1 MGQKMGLNA
10 TWSMAVG
17 GMVGGGIFSVLG
29 VVVQVA
35 AQWAWLSFVLA
46 GLIALASAHSYAQL
60 AKRFDTS
67 GGAFTYLR
75 KLDHPGF
82 AASLAWVLILGYVLT
97 VSVYA
102 FTFGHYLAHAMSFG
116 AWFPRLCAVAVIAV
130 LTWVNLRGVGESSL
144 VEIVT
149 VWGKLAVLL
158 GLAVFGLLQWAPGEL
173 TAGVEAK
180 DASYALAGAAAVF
193 MAYEGFQ
200 LLTYDYQD
208 IRDAPRLLPLA
219 SLTAVLAVIGVYV
232 VVALGATMLVG
243 ASTIVEKKEVALSIA
258 GQQALGLTGMI
269 LVTIAAAFSTASAIN
284 ATLFSTAR
292 LMRDVADEHDLPPL
306 LSHENQRDVPDYAV
320 IGIGAVGALLA
331 SLGSLE
337 VLVQAASLTFLF
349 TFGTVNAIAFR
360 QKVAH
365 RWVSLLGLAGAAA
378 AGVVSIWRMLTGD
391 PWVLA
396 ALAAMVLLATV
407 GRPPILR
414 LTQHHTRHRG
424 D

>member
-116 AWFPRLCAVAVIAV
+116 AWFPRLCAVAVIAA

-158 GLAVFGLLQWAPGEL
+158 GLAVFGLLQWAPDQL

-414 LTQHHTRHRG
+414 LTQHHSRHRG